1 MELSRVTNV
10 DSTCHGNLIA
20 WTGHVSCMKASL
32 FVYIAPLISLAQYIS
47 LTLPWLVQLSFRLWS
62 FRFIVIF
69 IINFGVFNFFRFSFN
84 YINYLVDLLRKKI
97 KKMKESVGNPLHLKS
112 VNHVSLVCRNISE
125 SIDFYQNVLGFVPI
139 RRPGSFNFDGAW

>member
-1 MELSRVTNV
+1 MSRVANV
-10 DSTCHGNLIA
+10 DSTCHGNLVA
-20 WTGHVSCMKASL
+20 WMGHVSCMKASL
-32 FVYIAPLISLAQYIS
+32 FVYIGPLLSLAQYIS

-84 YINYLVDLLRKKI
+84 YINYLVDLLRKNFL